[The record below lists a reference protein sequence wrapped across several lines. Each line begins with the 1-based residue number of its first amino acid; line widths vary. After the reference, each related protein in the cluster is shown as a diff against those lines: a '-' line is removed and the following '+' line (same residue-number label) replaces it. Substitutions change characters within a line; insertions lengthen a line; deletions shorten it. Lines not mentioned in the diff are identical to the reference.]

1 MDASNPRTLLRPYN
15 GPGLFITGTGT
26 DVGKTVVTAALAAA
40 FHQLHVR
47 VGICKPIAS
56 GCPKFAHRGNDPQA
70 GLVDDDY
77 RSPDA
82 EFAARAAGLDPD
94 ESLLKFLSPLRYGAV
109 VAPSMAASLERR
121 PPDWRRVVA
130 ALDWWQENCD
140 VLLVEGS
147 GGWYV
152 PLDPTVH
159 DFMIADLA
167 AALRLP
173 VLVVSTAQLG
183 AINHML
189 LTVRAIEE
197 RQLPV
202 AGLVLNR
209 VLPQGKRDLAMDSN
223 LTEMPRL
230 SGLPVRAILPELD
243 PQEFRL
249 GVPPAL
255 VEAMLP
261 GAREWWQRAQ
271 S

>member
-1 MDASNPRTLLRPYN
+1 MDTSSPRSLLRPYT

-40 FHQLHVR
+40 FHRLHVR
-47 VGICKPIAS
+47 VGICKPMAS
-56 GCPKFAHRGNDPQA
+56 GCPKVGPGGNDPMA
-70 GLVDDDY
+70 GAADDDY

-82 EFAARAAGLDPD
+82 EYAARAAGLEPD
-94 ESLLKFLSPLRYGAV
+94 EGLLRYLSPLRYGAV
-109 VAPSMAASLERR
+109 VAPSMAANIERR
-121 PPDWRRVVA
+121 PPDWRRVVT

-140 VLLVEGS
+140 VLLIEGA

-152 PLDPTVH
+152 PLDPAAH

-167 AALRLP
+167 VALRLP
-173 VLVVSTAQLG
+173 VLVITTAQLG

-202 AGLVLNR
+202 AGMVLNR
-209 VLPQGKRDLAMDSN
+209 VLPAGKRDVAMDSN

-230 SGLPVRAILPELD
+230 SGLPVRAILPEV
-243 PQEFRL
+243 PAQEIER
-249 GVPPAL
+249 GVPAVL

-261 GAREWWQRAQ
+261 WAKEWWGRVQT
-271 S
+271 